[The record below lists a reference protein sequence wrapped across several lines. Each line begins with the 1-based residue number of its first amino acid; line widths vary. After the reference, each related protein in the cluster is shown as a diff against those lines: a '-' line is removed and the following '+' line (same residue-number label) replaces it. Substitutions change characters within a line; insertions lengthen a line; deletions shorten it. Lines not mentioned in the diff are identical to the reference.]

1 MVDAIQRKDTP
12 QILASVVFVA
22 IVFALVNL
30 IVDIIYA
37 FIDPRIKAQY
47 ENMSKT
53 NAKSLQLKGK

>member
-30 IVDIIYA
+30 VVDIVYA
-37 FIDPRIKAQY
+37 FIDPRIRAQY
-47 ENMSKT
+47 ESIAKIKVNNSLGKSK
-53 NAKSLQLKGK
+53 